1 MAVVRPRHLHLQPLV
16 QNALAGVNANREQ
29 RRFHAVVLRRVFQ
42 VGHIR
47 TAAAFN
53 GKDAPVPPVL
63 AEPQHFIGEVSA
75 AVHAGRYD
83 LHRRTVRLVPRSVQK
98 LVKVFPHRIF
108 QKVAVNLLVAYA
120 PAFLSG
126 SPSHDLHFKA
136 VILRIYS
143 GSQHYHIV
151 RHIRLVGFAP
161 SVQVCFLH
169 GFALFCPR
177 LAQLCVDPC
186 FHQLRVSCVQ
196 LFFRFQK
203 LLYHFIPAAKARAQ
217 RCQVESPRRFAGAFC
232 YPLSADHLFFPV
244 RLTVGHAAPFANVLR
259 VLRVLR
265 VKFQVRPHQR
275 LVVSAAWAGDFKF
288 FLRAVF
294 KLHLYAARLFQR
306 RCAHKHLLFIPECR
320 LPLFGKR

>member
-29 RRFHAVVLRRVFQ
+29 RRFHAVVLRWVFQ

-53 GKDAPVPPVL
+53 GKYAPVPSVL
-63 AEPQHFIGEVSA
+63 AEPQHLIGEVSA

-83 LHRRTVRLVPRSVQK
+83 LHRRAVRLVPRSVQK
-98 LVKVFPHRIF
+98 LVKVFPHRIL
-108 QKVAVNLLVAYA
+108 QKVPVNLLVAYA

-126 SPSHDLHFKA
+126 SPAHDLHFKA

-161 SVQVCFLH
+161 PVQVCFLH
-169 GFALFCPR
+169 GFALLCPR
-177 LAQLCVDPC
+177 LAQLCVHPC

-196 LFFRFQK
+196 LFLCLQK
-203 LLYHFIPAAKARAQ
+203 LFNYFLPAAKARAK
-217 RCQVESPRRFAGAFC
+217 RCQVESPCRFSGAFRH
-232 YPLSADHLFFPV
+232 PLAANHLFFPV
-244 RLTVGHAAPFANVLR
+244 RLTVCHAAPLTHILR

-265 VKFQVRPHQR
+265 VKFQVRPHKR
-275 LVVSAAWAGDFKF
+275 LVMSATWAGDLELL
-288 FLRAVF
+288 LRAVL
-294 KLHLYAARLFQR
+294 KLHLDPARLFQR
-306 RCAHKHLLFIPECR
+306 RRAHKHLLFIPKGR
-320 LPLFGKR
+320 LPLLGKR